1 MAEKVIKIN
10 DKDIKFK
17 VTGQTPLMYRA
28 MFPGSDFL
36 KDFMNLEKNQS
47 QGNAFESIEFYQMVY
62 CLAKK
67 ANPEIPEIN
76 AWLDTFE
83 DGFPVM
89 DIVKEVLPLIQANF
103 TSTVKKKSTT
113 QTRK

>member
-1 MAEKVIKIN
+1 MAETTIN
-10 DKDIKFK
+10 IYGKDVTFK

-36 KDFMNLEKNQS
+36 KDFMNLEKNQA

-67 ANPEIPEIN
+67 ADPEIPEMN
-76 AWLDTFE
+76 VWLDTFE

-89 DIVKEVLPLIQANF
+89 EIVNDVLPLIQANF
-103 TSTVKKKSTT
+103 ISTQIKKKA
-113 QTRK
+113 TRAKK

>member
-1 MAEKVIKIN
+1 MAEKTVNIYGE
-10 DKDIKFK
+10 DVTFK

-28 MFPGSDFL
+28 MYPGSDFL
-36 KDFMNLEKNQS
+36 KDFMNLEKNQA

-76 AWLDTFE
+76 VWLDTFE
-83 DGFPVM
+83 NGFPVM
-89 DIVKEVLPLIQANF
+89 EIVNDVLPLIQANF
-103 TSTVKKKSTT
+103 ISTQLKKKA
-113 QTRK
+113 TRAKK